1 MPRFSYTAYDHRG
14 ARTAGEI
21 SADTRESALEALS
34 RQGHFPL
41 ELVEG
46 GAVAAPSWWKRDVF
60 APGQLSRRNL
70 ALLTRE
76 LATLIKA
83 ELPIDEALRIVSLQ
97 PLMGPRARGVIAAV
111 LARVRDG
118 ASLSEALQSQKH
130 ALPEFYWRIIHAG
143 ETGGSLGQALD
154 ELATFLERSAEFRAK
169 VASALV
175 YPVTL
180 LIAAGVALAV
190 ILMILVPTIAPM
202 FKDAGR
208 DPPAAIQV
216 LISIQEFMA
225 AHWLLL
231 LLALAALVAGITATA
246 RNERWRVARDRA
258 FMRIPLLSGLI
269 ENGETA
275 VLARTLGTLVR
286 NGVPLLQ
293 ALEVT
298 GDSLSN
304 RAMAGAVHAC
314 AAQMREGGTLVGSL
328 VRAGVFPELSLRL
341 IAVGEQSG
349 QLETMLARIAEI
361 YEAALQRQL
370 QRITSLLT
378 PILTIC
384 IGLVVGGLLLSVMGA
399 IVSVNDLA
407 LQ

>member
-1 MPRFSYTAYDHRG
+1 M
-14 ARTAGEI
+14 
-21 SADTRESALEALS
+21 
-34 RQGHFPL
+34 
-41 ELVEG
+41 
-46 GAVAAPSWWKRDVF
+46 F
-60 APGQLSRRNL
+60 APGELSRRNL

-76 LATLIKA
+76 LATLVKA
-83 ELPIDEALRIVSLQ
+83 ELPIDESLRIVSLQ
-97 PLMGPRARGVIAAV
+97 PLMGMRARGVVASV
-111 LARVRDG
+111 LARVLDG
-118 ASLSEALQSQKH
+118 ASLSEALQAQKQ

-143 ETGGSLGQALD
+143 ETSGTLGQALD

-180 LIAAGVALAV
+180 LIAAGAALAI

-208 DPPAAIQV
+208 DPPAVIQM
-216 LISIQEFMA
+216 LISIQEFIA

-231 LLALAALVAGITATA
+231 LIALAALVTGAIALS

-258 FMRIPLLSGLI
+258 FLRVPLLSGLI

-275 VLARTLGTLVR
+275 TLARTLGTMVK

-298 GDSLSN
+298 GNSLSN
-304 RAMAGAVHAC
+304 RAVAQAVHTC

-328 VRAGVFPELSLRL
+328 VRAGVFPELSL
-341 IAVGEQSG
+341 G
-349 QLETMLARIAEI
+349 
-361 YEAALQRQL
+361 
-370 QRITSLLT
+370 
-378 PILTIC
+378 
-384 IGLVVGGLLLSVMGA
+384 
-399 IVSVNDLA
+399 
-407 LQ
+407 